1 MTDDAWNSPYLLSE
15 ALDLARA
22 VDADARALDAAILGH
37 KEPAVVLYGAQ
48 VLRARARA
56 LVGRADEIAR
66 TAAMD
71 PEISKPVEGSILR
84 AARALVKAELGR
96 RAQRKAS

>member
-48 VLRARARA
+48 VLRARA